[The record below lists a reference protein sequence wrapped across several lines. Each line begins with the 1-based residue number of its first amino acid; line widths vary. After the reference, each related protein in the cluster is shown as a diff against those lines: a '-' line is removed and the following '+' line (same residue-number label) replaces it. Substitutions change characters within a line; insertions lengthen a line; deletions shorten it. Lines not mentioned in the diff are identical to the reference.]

1 MAVRVAGCTASA
13 DPQHDL
19 AEDVAGLHA
28 FLRLCSFRQRELRC
42 DGHLELHRL
51 DGTVEALEL
60 LRPWDRVVADDRDA
74 IAPLWFGLDSVGKRH
89 VPPGSQGVNATLE
102 CVSACERQ
110 HGIYPCGGEL
120 MGGGCDV
127 AVAAVNDGIGAQP
140 LHEGQSVLAGSRGE
154 DFGAAPPRGVEREI
168 PDATGCTVNDECL
181 AGLQMQGV
189 VDSLDCREPGGGD
202 RSGL

>member
-19 AEDVAGLHA
+19 AQDVAGLHA

-74 IAPLWFGLDSVGKRH
+74 IARLWFGLDSVGKRH

-120 MGGGCDV
+120 MGGACNV

-140 LHEGQSVLAGSRGE
+140 LHEGESVLAGSGGE
-154 DFGAAPPRGVEREI
+154 DFDAAQLRELQRET
-168 PDATGCTVNDECL
+168 PNTPGSTVNDECL
-181 AGLQMQGV
+181 AGLQMQGGV
-189 VDSLDCREPGGGD
+189 GSLDRREPGGRNG
-202 RSGL
+202 SG